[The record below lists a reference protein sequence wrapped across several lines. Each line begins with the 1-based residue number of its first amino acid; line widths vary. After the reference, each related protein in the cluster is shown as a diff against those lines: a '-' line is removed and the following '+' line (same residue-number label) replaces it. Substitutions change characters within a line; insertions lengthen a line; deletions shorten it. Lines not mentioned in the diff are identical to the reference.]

1 MAAKPDIRVPKSVPH
16 EVSSTGPCASCLSD
30 AAYPSPPFRARKETT
45 VFLVV
50 VRLLGTRAVHVEHRQ
65 ACARRPSFKKLYNA
79 LCDKP
84 ATEVENLIPPRH
96 SRSERRGLRRG
107 ILTCPS

>member
-1 MAAKPDIRVPKSVPH
+1 LAAKPDIRVPKSVPH

-96 SRSERRGLRRG
+96 SRSERRG